1 MTNNYTLPAEWYPTD
16 GIMLSWPHENTDW
29 AYMLN
34 QIEQCYI
41 DLVRAILPYAP
52 ILIIG
57 PNVEGI
63 KTSLRKAQIKQTS
76 NPIVLFQV
84 PTNDT
89 WIRDYG
95 IITTFDENGTP
106 VYNDF
111 CFNGWGLKFAAD
123 KDNLVNSA
131 LFNAAILNSGPY
143 YSRQRFVLEGGS
155 IDSDGAGTIL
165 TTSKCLYSPNRNGYK
180 DCETAEFMLREFLGA
195 KRVLWLEHGFL
206 CGDDTDSHVD
216 TLARFA
222 SPETILYVKCDDQ
235 DDLHY
240 TELSAME
247 EELRQMCRADG
258 KPYNLVGLPM
268 PYPIY
273 DPDTD
278 DRLPATYANFLI
290 IGDRA
295 VIVPTYGQ
303 PDKDAEA
310 LKLIGREFPG
320 HEIVGVNATALIAR
334 QLKSGER
341 KLVQKCRLAGRG
353 IDDMQFQRVSANIE
367 CHITAYEVPGVITH
381 QSVTGKVMGG
391 NVAYGDGFYELA
403 GVAVVFVK
411 ETLRVCRVLGTAHH
425 VYEVTESSKAAAVF
439 TFFGE

>member
-16 GIMLSWPHENTDW
+16 GILLSWPHKNTDW
-29 AYMLN
+29 AYILD

-57 PNVEGI
+57 PNVENI
-63 KTSLRKAQIKQTS
+63 KASLLKAQIKQTG

-95 IITTFDENGTP
+95 IITTLDENGKP

-131 LFNAAILNSGPY
+131 LFKAGIFDSGPY
-143 YSRQRFVLEGGS
+143 YSRQMYVLEGGS

-165 TTSKCLYSPNRNGYK
+165 TTSKCLYSPNRNGYT
-180 DCETAEFMLREFLGA
+180 DRESAEFMLREFLGA
-195 KRVLWLEHGFL
+195 KRVLWLDHGFL
-206 CGDDTDSHVD
+206 IGDDTDSHVD

-222 SPETILYVKCDDQ
+222 SPETILYVKCDDP
-235 DDLHY
+235 DDFQY
-240 TELSAME
+240 NELSAME
-247 EELRQMCRADG
+247 EELHQMRRVDG

-295 VIVPTYGQ
+295 VVVPTYGQ
-303 PDKDAEA
+303 SDKDAEA
-310 LKLIGREFPG
+310 LLLIGQAFPG
-320 HEIVGVNATALIAR
+320 HEVIGVNATALIR
-334 QLKSGER
+334 QHGSIHCATMRMPRNALTI
-341 KLVQKCRLAGRG
+341 LPNN
-353 IDDMQFQRVSANIE
+353 D
-367 CHITAYEVPGVITH
+367 HIYA
-381 QSVTGKVMGG
+381 
-391 NVAYGDGFYELA
+391 
-403 GVAVVFVK
+403 
-411 ETLRVCRVLGTAHH
+411 
-425 VYEVTESSKAAAVF
+425 
-439 TFFGE
+439 

>member
-29 AYMLN
+29 AYMLD

-95 IITTFDENGTP
+95 IITTFVEDGTP

-240 TELSAME
+240 NELSAME

-320 HEIVGVNATALIAR
+320 HEIVGVNATALIQQHGSIHCATM
-334 QLKSGER
+334 QLPHNA
-341 KLVQKCRLAGRG
+341 L
-353 IDDMQFQRVSANIE
+353 
-367 CHITAYEVPGVITH
+367 
-381 QSVTGKVMGG
+381 
-391 NVAYGDGFYELA
+391 
-403 GVAVVFVK
+403 
-411 ETLRVCRVLGTAHH
+411 TLLPNNDHTRIN
-425 VYEVTESSKAAAVF
+425 
-439 TFFGE
+439 